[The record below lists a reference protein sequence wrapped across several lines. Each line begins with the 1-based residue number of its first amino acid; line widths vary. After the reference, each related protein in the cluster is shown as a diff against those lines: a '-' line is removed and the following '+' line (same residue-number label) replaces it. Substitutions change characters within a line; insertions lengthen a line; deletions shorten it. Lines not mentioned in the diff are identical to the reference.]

1 GPTARR
7 SPSARASEPVASE
20 ERPHPVQETG
30 RVVSHD
36 RVPGAPHLHDAAAW
50 NGAHEALRAPGGE
63 DVALAAA
70 HQQRWA
76 AQPADGPPQCL
87 DVAPCGAADR
97 WIEFPGPTAVRPLS
111 HGVAEPLADVRE
123 RSSRIERVGV
133 PNRLVEARE
142 VVYPQLPPDGFTAGG
157 SDR

>member
-1 GPTARR
+1 GGGGAG
-7 SPSARASEPVASE
+7 
-20 ERPHPVQETG
+20 G
-30 RVVSHD
+30 RGGG
-36 RVPGAPHLHDAAAW
+36 GAA
-50 NGAHEALRAPGGE
+50 G
-63 DVALAAA
+63 
-70 HQQRWA
+70 
-76 AQPADGPPQCL
+76 GPPQCL
-87 DVAPCGAADR
+87 DVAPCGAADG

-157 SDR
+157 SDRGHDVDADEAAHAGGACGWEGRGVQTPRAPAPQGRH